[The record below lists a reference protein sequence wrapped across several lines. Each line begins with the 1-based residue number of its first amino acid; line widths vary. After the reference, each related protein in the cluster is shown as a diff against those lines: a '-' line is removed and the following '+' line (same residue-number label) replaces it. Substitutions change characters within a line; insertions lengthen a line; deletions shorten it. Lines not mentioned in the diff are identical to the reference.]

1 MLRLGR
7 ENPFCHKTPGPR
19 IRDLVLN
26 VTKVQNWPK
35 KVATL
40 VILREKLF
48 VFTKLVIFCGWER
61 SQPFNTCQT
70 LQKLPQIGQKI
81 ENMPKTQIGVGKFR
95 ILLQFRDCLTDGI
108 SVWTGSIS
116 VVYLLYLL
124 KERIEQHFQSKATT
138 QRYMFV
144 CVIFQT
150 LSVWIKAEVQRQW
163 WH

>member
-81 ENMPKTQIGVGKFR
+81 ENMPKTQIGVGKLRFSCNFE
-95 ILLQFRDCLTDGI
+95 I
-108 SVWTGSIS
+108 VWQTGYLFGPDR
-116 VVYLLYLL
+116 YLLYIYCIYCRRRWNNISNPSLLL
-124 KERIEQHFQSKATT
+124 KDP
-138 QRYMFV
+138 
-144 CVIFQT
+144 C
-150 LSVWIKAEVQRQW
+150 LSVSSSRHCLYSRDFVVSG
-163 WH
+163 HFLH